1 MIPISICCTPNHC
14 STRVLTSVARFSR
27 SSGGGAQSFQLI
39 ANRLNDEV
47 DFDLLRSLF
56 APNRFLF
63 SWAQKSSDV
72 GPHSAVIISLDEP
85 KTPASI

>member
-1 MIPISICCTPNHC
+1 M
-14 STRVLTSVARFSR
+14 VVV
-27 SSGGGAQSFQLI
+27 QSFQLI
-39 ANRLNDEV
+39 ANRFNDEV

-72 GPHSAVIISLDEP
+72 GRGDYLAG
-85 KTPASI
+85 